1 MKLIALLT
9 GLTLLLPGDG
19 YEALSNAKKTV
30 MFQFADDSSNKVHD
44 NNIVLYE
51 YFKTC
56 FIVLLGLSVGAV
68 HRPQIYN
75 LQMSVE

>member
-1 MKLIALLT
+1 
-9 GLTLLLPGDG
+9 
-19 YEALSNAKKTV
+19 